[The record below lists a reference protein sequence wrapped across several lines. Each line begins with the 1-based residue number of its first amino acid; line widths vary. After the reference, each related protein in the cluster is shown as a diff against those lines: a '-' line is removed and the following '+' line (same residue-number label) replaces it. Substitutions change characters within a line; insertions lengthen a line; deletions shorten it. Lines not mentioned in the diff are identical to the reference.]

1 MSKRFALGLLVP
13 SLLLAAYTS
22 TPVQADESQPF
33 KLNASE
39 QRRIEQPTP
48 GPEATYPKPQ
58 MILDTPKADVTP
70 PPPQPHKGNVGAQ
83 QPQHI
88 SPGRPL
94 TAGVAVSKQL
104 PPEFLGVWRV
114 MGNRKSIDA
123 LPQYQA
129 GVQNIFSGTTSNTWT
144 ISGSPQQGYSLTS
157 DTGVSTQL
165 AVDKV
170 QGGTAFLR
178 YQHQIK
184 NTMAQE
190 AVVMELGPNG
200 ATFQGLERISIVKQG
215 EPQPRCKVTYELAG
229 QRQR

>member
-13 SLLLAAYTS
+13 SLLLATYSS
-22 TPVQADESQPF
+22 TPVQADEPF

-39 QRRIEQPTP
+39 QRRIEQPPP
-48 GPEATYPKPQ
+48 GIEPTYQKPQ
-58 MILDTPKADVTP
+58 MIYDTPKADVVP
-70 PPPQPHKGNVGAQ
+70 PPPPPRKGNVHAQ
-83 QPQHI
+83 PSRPMQ
-88 SPGRPL
+88 PL
-94 TAGVAVSKQL
+94 TAGIAVTKQL

-144 ISGSPQQGYSLTS
+144 IAGSPQQGYSLTS
-157 DTGVSTQL
+157 DTGVTTQL

-178 YQHQIK
+178 YQHQIR

-200 ATFQGLERISIVKQG
+200 ATFQGLERISVVKPG